1 MPMDPAT
8 EQVLQAA
15 LALPEEARVELA
27 EALLASQDQSS
38 PLPFDAE
45 WLSEI
50 RRRSAEIEAGTVQPS
65 PWHVVRQRVRQ
76 RLEERSSG

>member
-1 MPMDPAT
+1 MPMDPAI
-8 EQVLQAA
+8 EQVFQAA

-27 EALLASQDQSS
+27 EALLATQDESN
-38 PLPFDAE
+38 PLPFDPA

-50 RRRSAEIEAGTVQPS
+50 ARRANEIKTGAVLSG
-65 PWHVVRQRVRQ
+65 PWHVVRQRVRR